1 MTSLEQYNPFWIG
14 FDNIFNRMD
23 SLEYTSFPPY
33 NIRKIDSEKYEIE
46 MADAGFTKDN
56 VKVKKA
62 ENTLTMT
69 STKKDKKDSD
79 KLIHKGISEKNFTK
93 KFELADDF
101 VVEDAGLQ
109 DGLLCVKLKKII
121 PEEKKEKIITI
132 K

>member
-1 MTSLEQYNPFWIG
+1 M
-14 FDNIFNRMD
+14 
-23 SLEYTSFPPY
+23 TSFPPY
-33 NIRKIDSEKYEIE
+33 NIRKIDSENYEIE
-46 MADAGFTKDN
+46 MAVAGFTKKN
-56 VKVKKA
+56 VKVKYA
-62 ENTLTMT
+62 ENTLTIT
-69 STKKDKKDSD
+69 GTKKDKQDAD

-121 PEEKKEKIITI
+121 PEEKKEKIIDI

>member
-46 MADAGFTKDN
+46 MAVAGFTKDN
-56 VKVKKA
+56 VKVKYA
-62 ENTLTMT
+62 ENTLTIT
-69 STKKDKKDSD
+69 GTKKDKKDSD

-121 PEEKKEKIITI
+121 PEEKKEKIIDI

>member
-46 MADAGFTKDN
+46 MAVAGFTKDN
-56 VKVKKA
+56 VKVKYA
-62 ENTLTMT
+62 ENTLTIT
-69 STKKDKKDSD
+69 GTKKDKKDSD

-93 KFELADDF
+93 KFELADGF

>member
-33 NIRKIDSEKYEIE
+33 NIRKIDSENYEIE
-46 MADAGFTKDN
+46 MAVAGFTKDDVT
-56 VKVKKA
+56 VKYA
-62 ENTLTMT
+62 ENTLTIT
-69 STKKDKKDSD
+69 GKKKDNQEPNQI
-79 KLIHKGISEKNFTK
+79 IHKGISEKNFTK
-93 KFELADDF
+93 KFQLADDF

-121 PEEKKEKIITI
+121 PEEKKEKIINI

>member
-33 NIRKIDSEKYEIE
+33 NIRKIDSENYEIE
-46 MADAGFTKDN
+46 MAVAGFTKKN
-56 VKVKKA
+56 VKVKYA
-62 ENTLTMT
+62 ENTLTIT
-69 STKKDKKDSD
+69 GTKKDKQDAD

-109 DGLLCVKLKKII
+109 DGLRCVKLKKIYC
-121 PEEKKEKIITI
+121 
-132 K
+132 

>member
-1 MTSLEQYNPFWIG
+1 MTSLKQYNPFWIG

-33 NIRKIDSEKYEIE
+33 NIRKIDSENYEIE
-46 MADAGFTKDN
+46 MAVAGFTKKN
-56 VKVKKA
+56 VKVKYA
-62 ENTLTMT
+62 ENTLTIT
-69 STKKDKKDSD
+69 GTKKDKQDAD

-121 PEEKKEKIITI
+121 PEEKKEKIIDI